1 MTIANTSHITKQVEL
16 KKQFNKQY
24 QLGALLAI
32 TASFIWSGNFI
43 VSRYAIHLAGPL
55 SLTFLRWTVATISM
69 FPFAYKNFKNELPI
83 FKQNKTYFFLMGLV
97 GIAIYNS
104 LIYTAGHYT
113 TAINMALIGSII
125 HPIVATVLAAIV
137 VHEKL
142 HWKNVSGI
150 ALGIIGILFLV
161 SKGDINNIMQF
172 KFATGDLWMVAA
184 GCCFGTYN
192 VFVKKMPAGI
202 SSNSFLLC
210 IFAIGAIILLPF
222 SLYEMTYVQPIQFSG
237 QFLLIILYIGIGN
250 STIAYFLW
258 NSAISKLGVG
268 KTALFG
274 TLIPLLSSI
283 EAVFVLNETF
293 TLFQAISGLIILSG
307 IVINTWPSKKVH
319 G

>member
-1 MTIANTSHITKQVEL
+1 MKQ
-16 KKQFNKQY
+16 KFNKQY
-24 QLGALLAI
+24 QIGALLAI
-32 TASFIWSGNFI
+32 MASLIWSGNFI
-43 VSRYAIHLAGPL
+43 VSRYAIHLAGPI
-55 SLTFLRWTVATISM
+55 SLAFFRWTVATLTM
-69 FPFAYKNFKNELPI
+69 LPFAYKNFKNEIHI
-83 FKQNKTYFFLMGLV
+83 FKQNKTYFFLMGLI
-97 GIAIYNS
+97 GFAIYNT
-104 LIYTAGHYT
+104 LIYTSGHYT

-125 HPIVATVLAAIV
+125 HPIVATVLASIV

-150 ALGIIGILFLV
+150 ILGIIGILLLV
-161 SKGDINNIMQF
+161 SKGDMSNIMQF

-192 VFVKKMPAGI
+192 VYVKKMPTGI

-210 IFAIGAIILLPF
+210 LFGIGAIILLPF
-222 SLYEMTYVQPIQFSG
+222 SLYEMIFIQPVKVTG
-237 QFLLIILYIGIGN
+237 TFLSIILYIGIGN

-293 TLFQAISGLIILSG
+293 TVFQAISGLIILSG
-307 IVINTWPSKKVH
+307 IVINTWPSKKMH

>member
-1 MTIANTSHITKQVEL
+1 MKQ
-16 KKQFNKQY
+16 KFNKQY
-24 QLGALLAI
+24 QIGALLAI
-32 TASFIWSGNFI
+32 MASLIWSGNFI
-43 VSRYAIHLAGPL
+43 VSRYAIHLAGPI
-55 SLTFLRWTVATISM
+55 SLAFFRWTVATLTIL
-69 FPFAYKNFKNELPI
+69 PFAYKNFKNEIHI
-83 FKQNKTYFFLMGLV
+83 FKQNKTYFFLMGLI
-97 GIAIYNS
+97 GFAIYNT
-104 LIYTAGHYT
+104 LIYTSGHYT

-150 ALGIIGILFLV
+150 ILGIIGILLLV
-161 SKGDINNIMQF
+161 SKGDMSNIMQF

-192 VFVKKMPAGI
+192 VYVKKMPTGI

-210 IFAIGAIILLPF
+210 LFGIGAIILLPF
-222 SLYEMTYVQPIQFSG
+222 SLYEMIFIQPVKVTG
-237 QFLLIILYIGIGN
+237 TFLSIILYIGIGN

-293 TLFQAISGLIILSG
+293 TVFQAISGLIILSG
-307 IVINTWPSKKVH
+307 IVINTWPSKKMH